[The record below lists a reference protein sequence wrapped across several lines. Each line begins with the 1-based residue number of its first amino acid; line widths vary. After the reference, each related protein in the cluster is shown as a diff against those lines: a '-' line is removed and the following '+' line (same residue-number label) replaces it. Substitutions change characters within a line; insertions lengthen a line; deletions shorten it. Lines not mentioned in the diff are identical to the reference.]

1 MPHGDLIHPRMTE
14 RLERFYPQSVT
25 IQEPVVVT
33 DPDSG
38 EQSTTWADF
47 AAHVALNG
55 RQGPTGGREVLQSD
69 QTYVIADWT
78 ISLNG
83 YYPTIT
89 EIMSAV
95 VSGVRYRILLVQ
107 ADSETETTRL
117 LTREVT

>member
-47 AAHVALNG
+47 ASHVALNG

-95 VSGVRYRILLVQ
+95 ISGVRYRILLVQ